1 MIKINFSYNEDF
13 LTRYKKNV
21 ITDRLIPAFN
31 IMVSEA
37 SGSDKARIL
46 EVFTNDFIQ
55 DLVLCDAKNLNEM
68 ISIIYDGFNELAERY
83 CLEYYLKDIV
93 LDPNILSMPIMKKSD
108 RALFKAI
115 HDRVLSELK
124 SLSDERKSI
133 YIPIIISKM
142 EGTTVS
148 SEMKKQ
154 LTLINSMKLG
164 KHVLS
169 DEIKSQFPTWV
180 TSFYKIFDY
189 DAMSNAFGHEI
200 TNEMDLNVCLYCNN
214 EDIETIKKKGAESRP
229 DLDHFFPRSKFPFLA
244 VTLSNLIPAGKRC
257 NQTYKKTHS
266 MLDYIHPFIDGI
278 NQFRLFN
285 INYIFDEG
293 RSVEAINVTINSL
306 NSNLDKNLALFN
318 VEATHNKENVKNWFL
333 KLEERYQLLA
343 NSGLKIKDD
352 ILNDYDSVRIMLD
365 VDVNRSPKKEQFQKL
380 KIDALNLLSNKN
392 YEMVE

>member
-1 MIKINFSYNEDF
+1 MIKINFSFNNDF
-13 LTRYKKNV
+13 LVRYKKNV
-21 ITDRLIPAFN
+21 ITDRLIPAIN
-31 IMVSEA
+31 VMISEA
-37 SGSDKARIL
+37 PVSDKARLL
-46 EVFTNDFIQ
+46 EVFTNEFIQ
-55 DLVLCDAKNLNEM
+55 DLVLCDAENLNEM
-68 ISIIYDGFNELAERY
+68 ISTIYDGFHELAERY

-93 LDPNILSMPIMKKSD
+93 LDSNIVSMPIMKKSD
-108 RALFKAI
+108 KSQFKVI
-115 HDRVLSELK
+115 HDGVVHQLK
-124 SLSDERKSI
+124 LLSDERKSI
-133 YIPIIISKM
+133 YLPIIIAKM

-169 DEIKSQFPTWV
+169 EEITSLFPTWV

-257 NQTYKKTHS
+257 NQTYKKAHS

-278 NQFRLFN
+278 NQVRLFN
-285 INYIFDEG
+285 FNYIFDEG

-306 NSNLDKNLALFN
+306 NNNLDKNLALFN
-318 VEATHNKENVKNWFL
+318 VEATHNKENVRNWFL
-333 KLEERYQLLA
+333 NLEERYQLLV
-343 NSGLKIKDD
+343 NSGLTIDEVLD
-352 ILNDYDSVRIMLD
+352 NYDLVRIMLD

-380 KIDALNLLSNKN
+380 KLDALNLLSNRN